1 MLAVTPQLISAVHH
15 CCQHI
20 LLLTPT
26 SLVYCN
32 TFCRA
37 ASKSSAARM
46 RELEQQLVQQQ
57 EASARKLRLLEC
69 KLKVGCGQVV
79 GKVALKQRQREE
91 AQFVAE

>member
-1 MLAVTPQLISAVHH
+1 
-15 CCQHI
+15 
-20 LLLTPT
+20 
-26 SLVYCN
+26 
-32 TFCRA
+32 
-37 ASKSSAARM
+37 M